1 MRNPE
6 LWKPTKFVLRGG
18 RLRASRDRK
27 ECAVASRLAVDR
39 TAALYAEHVPAHCRG
54 RLLDLGCGS
63 VPLHAVYAPY
73 VEGSVCVDWPKTIHQ
88 SPNLDLACDL
98 AARLPFVDRC
108 FDTLILSDVL
118 EHVPDPALLWSE
130 MARVLRP
137 RGKLLLNVPFLYRI
151 HEAPHDYYRY
161 TEFALRR
168 FAERSGFDVLVLQAI
183 GGVRE
188 VLGDLIAKRLER
200 RPILGKPLALAV
212 QAACFRIGN
221 TKLGAKKTAKTGRTY
236 PLAYFLV
243 AERRA

>member
-6 LWKPTKFVLRGG
+6 LWKPTKFVLRRG
-18 RLRASRDRK
+18 RLRASKNRK

-39 TAALYAEHVPAHCRG
+39 TAALYAEFIPAHCRG
-54 RLLDLGCGS
+54 RLLDLGCGF
-63 VPLHAVYAPY
+63 VPLYGTYAPH
-73 VEGSVCVDWPKTIHQ
+73 VTESVCVDWPNTIHK
-88 SPNLDLACDL
+88 SPNLDVACDL
-98 AARLPFVDRC
+98 SSKLPFVDAC

-118 EHVPDPALLWSE
+118 EHVPDPSLLWSE
-130 MARVLRP
+130 MSRVVRGQ
-137 RGKLLLNVPFLYRI
+137 GKLLLNVPFLYRI

-168 FAERSGFDVLVLQAI
+168 FAERSGFDVLLLQAI

-200 RPILGKPLALAV
+200 RPLLGKPLAIAV

-221 TKLGAKKTAKTGRTY
+221 TKVGARKTAKTGRVY
-236 PLAYFLV
+236 PLAYFMV
-243 AERRA
+243 AKRRG

>member
-6 LWKPTKFVLRGG
+6 LWKPTKFVLRRG
-18 RLRASRDRK
+18 RLRASLDRK

-39 TAALYAEHVPAHCRG
+39 TAAIYAAEIPRHCRG
-54 RLLDLGCGS
+54 RLLDLGCGY
-63 VPLHAVYAPY
+63 VPLHGVYAPH
-73 VEGSVCVDWPKTIHQ
+73 VSASVCVDWPKTIHR
-88 SPNLDLACDL
+88 SPNLDVECDL
-98 AARLPFVDRC
+98 SARLPFADGS

-118 EHVPDPALLWSE
+118 EHVPDPALLWRE
-130 MARVLRP
+130 MARVLRA
-137 RGKLLLNVPFLYRI
+137 RGKLLLNVPFFYRI

-168 FAERSGFDVLVLQAI
+168 FAEQVGFDVVVLQAI
-183 GGVRE
+183 GGIRE

-200 RPILGKPLALAV
+200 RPLFGKPLAIAL

-221 TKLGAKKTAKTGRTY
+221 TKFGAKKTAKTGRVY

>member
-6 LWKPTKFVLRGG
+6 LWKPTKFVLRRG

-39 TAALYAEHVPAHCRG
+39 TAAVYAEQIPAHCRG
-54 RLLDLGCGS
+54 KLLDLGCGF
-63 VPLHAVYAPY
+63 VPLHGVYAPH
-73 VEGSVCVDWPKTIHQ
+73 VSGSVCVDWPKTLHR
-88 SPNLDLACDL
+88 SPNLDVACDL
-98 AARLPFVDRC
+98 AARLPFVDAS

-118 EHVPDPALLWSE
+118 EHVPEPSLLWSE
-130 MARVLRP
+130 MSRVLRP

-168 FAERSGFDVLVLQAI
+168 FAERSGFDVLLLQAI

-200 RPILGKPLALAV
+200 RPILGKLLALAV

-221 TKLGAKKTAKTGRTY
+221 TKLGAKKTAKTGRAY